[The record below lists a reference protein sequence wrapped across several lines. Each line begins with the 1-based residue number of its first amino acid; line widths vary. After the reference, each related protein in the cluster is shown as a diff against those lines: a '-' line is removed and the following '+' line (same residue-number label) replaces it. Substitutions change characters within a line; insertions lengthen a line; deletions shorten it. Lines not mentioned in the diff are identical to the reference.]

1 MRALVI
7 AALVAAPA
15 LARASESP
23 AIGDVHRGAEL
34 YRLNCVACH
43 GGSGQGDGFMAKS
56 LDPKP
61 GVAKGTPLLVTLTDA
76 NLHDLLH
83 DGGGAMQLSKTMPA
97 FGKELSE
104 LELWDVIAFLRQGSY
119 DVLDFF
125 PNGGRYLVKSYTLD
139 PYAQERLTKAGVSAS
154 GPAANIEVVTVFN
167 GDRQPGAPATL
178 EPQDP
183 VTLDSLKPK
192 DRIGY
197 VAFVSGELPG
207 DSKPLPIAIAMD
219 REGKITKAVSLAGTD
234 DARRDK
240 LMASFVGQGKKGPHV
255 PLEAPKAEK
264 KSKKPAKAAAPTDA
278 KLSGFDAAYALA
290 MEAVT
295 MYDKE
300 ERDRTW
306 ADAPSSK

>member
-7 AALVAAPA
+7 AAIVALPA
-15 LARASESP
+15 LARASDAP
-23 AIGDVHRGAEL
+23 AVGDVHRGAEL
-34 YRLNCVACH
+34 YQLNCVACH
-43 GGSGQGDGFMAKS
+43 GASGQGDGFMARS

-61 GVAKGTPLLVTLTDA
+61 GVAKGTALLVTLTDA
-76 NLHDLLH
+76 NLRDLLNE
-83 DGGGAMQLSKTMPA
+83 GGSSMQLSKTMPA

-104 LELWDVIAFLRQGSY
+104 LELWDLISYLRQGSY
-119 DVLDFF
+119 DVVDFF
-125 PNGGRYLVKSYTLD
+125 PSGARYLVKSYTLD
-139 PYAQERLTKAGVSAS
+139 QYAQERLTKVGVTAS
-154 GPAANIEVVTVFN
+154 GPAATIEVVTVFN

-207 DSKPLPIAIAMD
+207 DSKAMPIAIAMD
-219 REGKITKAVSLAGTD
+219 REGKITKAVSIAGTD
-234 DARRDK
+234 DALRDK
-240 LMASFVGQGKKGPHV
+240 YLAGFVGQGKKGPHL
-255 PLEAPKAEK
+255 PLEAPKEK
-264 KSKKPAKAAAPTDA
+264 KSKKAAKEKAPAADA

-290 MEAVT
+290 TEAVT

-306 ADAPSSK
+306 ADAPSK